1 MANDT
6 ITLALNGD
14 VPLAE
19 FAAAMSHFDALV
31 SNLSAEVAG
40 KDQIEWVVDAL
51 ETGSAIAT
59 VRGISEQAQLVESV
73 VLAYGVVGKALQK
86 REPIPYSEQVSK
98 PARALTELVNGHITS
113 LRFETPKE
121 DVIVSH
127 HYAAVAA
134 TASASYSF
142 GSLKGW
148 VQTLSRRRGVK
159 FTLYDVLFDRPI
171 SCYLKDGQEDMIR
184 DYWGKKVSVTGRIG
198 RDAES
203 GKPFAIRDIV
213 AINPVKNSEP
223 GSYRLARGVLQLAEG
238 ETPEGVIRELRD
250 GQ

>member
-6 ITLALNGD
+6 LTLALNGD

-19 FAAAMSHFDALV
+19 FSAAMSHFNTLV
-31 SNLSAEVAG
+31 TSLSSEIAG
-40 KDQIEWVVDAL
+40 KEQIEWVVDTL

-59 VRGISEQAQLVESV
+59 VRGISEQTQLVESV
-73 VLAYGVVGKALQK
+73 VLAYGVVGKALQN
-86 REPIPYSEQVSK
+86 REPIPYSDQVSK
-98 PARALTELVNGHITS
+98 SARALTELMNGHITS
-113 LRFETPKE
+113 VRFETQKE
-121 DVIVSH
+121 DIIVSS
-127 HYAAVAA
+127 HYASAKPMAP
-134 TASASYSF
+134 ASYSF
-142 GSLKGW
+142 GSLKGS

-198 RDAES
+198 RDTES

-213 AINPVKNSEP
+213 TISPVKSSEP

-238 ETPEGVIRELRD
+238 ETPEGVIRGLRN
-250 GQ
+250 G